1 MFYFDPTMLLLIPGL
16 LLGLWA
22 QYRVKSAYAR
32 WSNVSTGLPSSQ
44 VVVGELLQRNAP
56 APVAIQ
62 PIPGQLTDHY
72 NPSTNTLGLS
82 EGVYGSTSVA
92 ALGIATHEAG
102 HALQQAEGY
111 GPLKLRTLAVPV
123 VNIGSTAAIPLFILG
138 VAASWQ
144 PLMYIGIAAFGL
156 SVLFALI
163 TLPVEFDA
171 SRRAVAMLQEGGYL
185 TGETDKGVRAVLNAA
200 AMTYVAAAISALL
213 NLLRLL
219 LIANS
224 RRRD

>member
-32 WSNVSTGLPSSQ
+32 WSKVSTGLPSSQ

-92 ALGIATHEAG
+92 ALGIAAHEAG

>member
-1 MFYFDPTMLLLIPGL
+1 MLLLIPGL

-32 WSNVSTGLPSSQ
+32 WSKVSTGLPSSQ

-92 ALGIATHEAG
+92 ALGIAAHEAG